1 MAGLVQ
7 VVDGCLKDLGFRH
20 WKKSMIGFGADG
32 ASVNLGKQQG
42 VAAILKREIFHL
54 IDIHCLP
61 HRLELSMLEMQ
72 QECKFVQNVYD
83 ILHPVWKT
91 YLYSPKSRQELDAS
105 GREVGLD
112 VRKPRPV
119 KGSRWLPHVS
129 GVLQVFIKPQ
139 KGGNMSCDPAHY
151 AAVLTHMEHLVTT
164 STKSDVKG
172 RAKFI
177 TKTVSFVCF
186 CHFLADLFDI
196 LSKLSVQFQQSEL
209 ILPCAVSLL
218 EETVSNITLLS
229 KRPVPGG
236 GLHTFMSSLQ
246 ACNGRFMFQ
255 GIILSGDAS
264 GLTPVE
270 VTLTNGVGT
279 QI

>member
-1 MAGLVQ
+1 M
-7 VVDGCLKDLGFRH
+7 
-20 WKKSMIGFGADG
+20 
-32 ASVNLGKQQG
+32 
-42 VAAILKREIFHL
+42 
-54 IDIHCLP
+54 
-61 HRLELSMLEMQ
+61 
-72 QECKFVQNVYD
+72 
-83 ILHPVWKT
+83 
-91 YLYSPKSRQELDAS
+91 
-105 GREVGLD
+105 
-112 VRKPRPV
+112 
-119 KGSRWLPHVS
+119 
-129 GVLQVFIKPQ
+129 FIKPQ

-177 TKTVSFVCF
+177 TKAMKTVSFVCF

-196 LSKLSVQFQQSEL
+196 LSKLSVQFQQNEL

-218 EETVSNITLLS
+218 ETISNITLLS

-246 ACNGRFMFQ
+246 ACNGPFMFQ

-270 VTLTNGVGT
+270 VTLTNGVGA